1 MISSEFILQ
10 GLWMQHLFGLRPG
23 IAVEIVPNCSELF
36 PFFEAN
42 SSLKILKTLDDAVR
56 DFHSAPKA
64 GLDAGACHANPREDN
79 CSERGPWAFPTCED
93 SWDSWNILPSLRSF
107 LGVAISFTF
116 RSALTLSSLID
127 TGRSVL
133 RLAADHGRWIPNRQ
147 PAMRGLS
154 EVKFSVLP

>member
-23 IAVEIVPNCSELF
+23 IAVEIVPNCSDFF

-79 CSERGPWAFPTCED
+79 CSERGP
-93 SWDSWNILPSLRSF
+93 
-107 LGVAISFTF
+107 
-116 RSALTLSSLID
+116 
-127 TGRSVL
+127 
-133 RLAADHGRWIPNRQ
+133 
-147 PAMRGLS
+147 
-154 EVKFSVLP
+154 